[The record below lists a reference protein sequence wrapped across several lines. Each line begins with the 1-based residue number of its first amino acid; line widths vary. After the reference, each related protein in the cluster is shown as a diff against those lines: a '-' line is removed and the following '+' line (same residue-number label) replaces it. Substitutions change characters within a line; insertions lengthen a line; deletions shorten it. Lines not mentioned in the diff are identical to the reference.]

1 MEKGASSLRK
11 LRMGNRFGWD
21 HHRHGWGFVT
31 NLIDRTYCTDG
42 GTLFVNAVEDQLLYR
57 GAVAEPWVG
66 ILHQVPKTTIPGF
79 PDLERFL
86 TMPAWLDSKPY
97 CLGLWTLCDYT
108 RKYLV
113 NAGIGVPVDSL
124 PYPMSDEMPE
134 FDWERFRS
142 RSRPRLLHIG
152 EYLRDYQAFFDLN
165 VPKWDKQFLI
175 PEDWSEKSP
184 SLQLNDSV
192 ALIDMVDDE
201 KYDQMITE
209 SVVFVKLFDAPAN
222 TLVLE
227 CLATATPIC
236 VNPVGGVTEYLGP
249 DYPLY
254 MNENIELLLSD
265 EGRLKAAHSHL
276 KERRDDCVSPAKF
289 HTALT
294 TSSIYS
300 LLPCLDAEAE

>member
-1 MEKGASSLRK
+1 MEMSAASHRK
-11 LRMGNRFGWD
+11 LRMGHRFGWA

-31 NLIDRTYCTDG
+31 NLIDRTYCAEG

-66 ILHQVPKTTIPGF
+66 ILHQVPKTTIPDF

-86 TMPAWLDSKPY
+86 TMPAWLESKPY

-108 RKYLV
+108 RQYLL

-124 PYPMSDEMPE
+124 PYPMPCEMPE

-142 RSRPRLLHIG
+142 RVRPRLLHIG

-165 VPKWDKQFLI
+165 VPEWDKQFLI
-175 PEDWSEKSP
+175 PEDWSEKRP
-184 SLQLNDSV
+184 LLQLNDSA
-192 ALIDMVDDE
+192 ALIDTVNGE

-209 SVVFVKLFDAPAN
+209 SVVYVKLFDAPAN